1 MIRRKTVATKQS
13 FDAKDLQYYFE
24 AKEQDTLDLQGRS
37 RRSSELLKI
46 RDRLLSM
53 PEKEFDSA
61 VHAIRTLLNPQTA
74 PDNKDQKT
82 KKKDASELYDLA
94 RNDHPTPLKMGSL

>member
-1 MIRRKTVATKQS
+1 VDTVSAKQT

-24 AKEQDTLDLQGRS
+24 AQEQDTLDLQGRS
-37 RRSSELLKI
+37 RRANALLKI

-53 PEKEFDSA
+53 PEKEFDTA
-61 VHAIRTLLNPQTA
+61 VLAIQTVLNPPTG
-74 PDNKDQKT
+74 PDTKDQKA

-94 RNDHPTPLKMGSL
+94 RNDHPTPMKMGSL

>member
-1 MIRRKTVATKQS
+1 MDAKQN

-24 AKEQDTLDLQGRS
+24 AQEQDTLDLQGRS
-37 RRSSELLKI
+37 RRASELLKI

-53 PEKEFDSA
+53 PEKEFDTA
-61 VHAIRTLLNPQTA
+61 VLAISTLLNPPSG
-74 PDNKDQKT
+74 PDNKDQKA

-94 RNDHPTPLKMGSL
+94 RSEQPTPLKMSSL